1 MFIYPNFFSVVD
13 NSSILSLY
21 LSSELTLLR
30 KMEKGVQVMKK
41 QTKLAAAAS
50 AAALLAMG
58 ASFSSFA
65 STGWVE
71 EDGVWYYYDK
81 DGSRAADEWK
91 KSGDNWYW
99 LDGDNDGAMAADK
112 LVEDDDNY
120 YYVGADGVMVRNVWV
135 KIENEDQDDADDPAE
150 YHYYYMQSN
159 GKAYKA
165 GTNGSTS
172 FKNIDGKKYAF
183 DEEGRM
189 LYGWVNGQSERLT
202 GDTDWNANS
211 DDEDIYYLGTWE
223 DGAMKTGWQK
233 LTVCDDL
240 DDEEE
245 KDFWFW
251 FKSNGKK
258 YTAEKGNLI
267 KEDKQINGKKYGFDE
282 RGVMAYEWVLATDDG
297 SMTASTSSWRY
308 FSSPE
313 DGARIAKGWFK
324 VVAPNDDIENTFKDY
339 NNGTFAAEHADDETE
354 RWYYA
359 DKNGELYEGEIKKIK
374 GQYYGFYP
382 DSNEKKGGAMLTGLC
397 ALKVV
402 DGRIEK
408 VIKENMDLDDLLD
421 CMEPTDE
428 YLEMHLP
435 GSNCS
440 LYYFGNNP
448 DTDGVM
454 RTGVSTVMLSGLPI
468 PFEFSKTG
476 GAESRGKGITGI
488 KDGKYIYKFGYKV
501 TAEADEKYK
510 MVYAT
515 GTVSEDDSIV
525 YRVDSQKLRGFAE
538 TAVNKN
544 KDGDTI
550 HYVGTML
557 RNPQFIWESG
567 NVFYLVNT
575 SGLIVKNKTAVKD
588 GYDWYYYVDD
598 KNVRMYTDSKD
609 LNADSKDAPVM
620 DAAGNSLKNDWK
632 KETIT
637 TGKTVPNIMD
647 IIDYDGDV
655 AAFAGFVADYI
666 ESLLS
671 GKAD

>member
-1 MFIYPNFFSVVD
+1 
-13 NSSILSLY
+13 
-21 LSSELTLLR
+21 
-30 KMEKGVQVMKK
+30 MKK
-41 QTKLAAAAS
+41 QTKLAVTVS
-50 AAALLAMG
+50 VAALLAMG
-58 ASFSSFA
+58 ASMSSYA
-65 STGWVE
+65 AAGWVE
-71 EDGVWYYYDK
+71 ENGTWYYYDK
-81 DGSRAADEWK
+81 DGNKVEDEWK
-91 KSGDNWYW
+91 KSGDSWYW
-99 LDGDNDGAMAADK
+99 LDSEQDGAMAVEK
-112 LVEDDDNY
+112 LIEDDDNI
-120 YYVGADGVMVRNVWV
+120 YYVDADGVMVRNTWV
-135 KIENEDQDDADDPAE
+135 KLANEEQDDVEDPAE
-150 YHYYYMQSN
+150 YNYYYLQAN

-165 GTNGSTS
+165 PSSGSTT
-172 FKNIDGKKYAF
+172 FKTIDGKKYAF
-183 DEEGRM
+183 DGDGKM

-211 DDEDIYYLGTWE
+211 EDEDIYYLGSWE
-223 DGAMKTGWQK
+223 DGAMKTGWQR

-258 YTAEKGNLI
+258 YTAQKGNLI
-267 KEDKQINGKKYGFDE
+267 KEDKLINGKKYGFDE
-282 RGVMAYEWVLATDDG
+282 RGVMAYEWVLATENSAG
-297 SMTASTSSWRY
+297 AASTSNWRY
-308 FSSPE
+308 FRSPE
-313 DGARIAKGWFK
+313 DGARVSKGWFK
-324 VVAPNDDIENTFKDY
+324 VVAPNDNIDNTFKDY
-339 NNGTFAAEHADDETE
+339 SNGSFATEHADDETE

-359 DKNGELYEGEIKKIK
+359 DKNGKLYEGEIKKIK

-408 VIKENMDLDDLLD
+408 VIKENMDLNDLLD

-440 LYYFGNNP
+440 LYYFGNDP
-448 DTDGVM
+448 DTDGTM
-454 RTGVSTVMLSGLPI
+454 RTGQATVMLSGLPLQ
-468 PFEFSKTG
+468 FQFSKSG
-476 GAESRGKGITGI
+476 GTESRGKGLTGI

-515 GTVSEDDSIV
+515 GDIGDDSSMV
-525 YRVDSQKLRGFAE
+525 YRVDSQKLRAFAK
-538 TAVNKN
+538 AAGNKN

-550 HYVGTML
+550 HYVGTMVAT
-557 RNPQFIWESG
+557 PEYIWENG
-567 NVFYLVNT
+567 DEFYLVNT
-575 SGLIVKNKTAVKD
+575 SGTIVKDKKAAKD
-588 GYDWYYYVDD
+588 GYDWYYYVED
-598 KNVRMYTDSKD
+598 KNIKMYTDSKD
-609 LNADSKDAPVM
+609 LSADSKDAPVA
-620 DAAGNSLKNDWK
+620 DAAGNVLKDDWK

-637 TGKTVPNIMD
+637 TGEAAPSIMD

-655 AAFAGFVADYI
+655 AAFGGYIESYI